1 MSEKKTIQLNPK
13 FLLGKKYSKT
23 EKKRKNRSELTSMIK
38 PNNIKA
44 SLINKIKSHQNKGKK
59 EKSQNKD
66 NITSFTK
73 DFNENLNYL
82 ENIIKSRKEKKK
94 EKREKKRQ
102 RSLKKQL
109 SNSNNNIT
117 NRGINNNITN
127 RSTNDNNIIT
137 GGNKSE
143 IQVQIPREI
152 NSIQPELVDKNITE
166 SSSSPS
172 VKINEAP
179 VKASSLTHNFT
190 KKEPPYGCLKG
201 GSKPTYSQYQKTIKN
216 SSNKINI
223 PKLNIETT
231 DGDAISVE
239 NPDILERQSKLSKLK
254 NVLSTPKIGGKRDK
268 LPVMRKFKKTIKI
281 YKLGKIKNK
290 VGVLVKSGLTRKK
303 IKDEQKVLK
312 ETCLNDVKK
321 YLRKHNFI
329 KSGSS
334 APEDVLRTMYEES
347 YLSGKVF
354 NKNPENLLHNY
365 LNNDENFN

>member
-13 FLLGKKYSKT
+13 FLLGKNSSKT

-44 SLINKIKSHQNKGKK
+44 SLINKIKSHQNKAKK
-59 EKSQNKD
+59 DKSKNKD
-66 NITSFTK
+66 NITNFTK

-82 ENIIKSRKEKKK
+82 ENVIKSRKEKKK

-102 RSLKKQL
+102 RSLKKHL
-109 SNSNNNIT
+109 SNPNNT
-117 NRGINNNITN
+117 NVNNTN
-127 RSTNDNNIIT
+127 GNNIIT
-137 GGNKSE
+137 GGNKND
-143 IQVQIPREI
+143 IQVQIPTDI
-152 NSIQPELVDKNITE
+152 NAMKPELVEKNITE
-166 SSSSPS
+166 TSLSPS

-179 VKASSLTHNFT
+179 VKESTFKHNFT
-190 KKEPPYGCLKG
+190 QKEPPYGCLKG
-201 GSKPTYSQYQKTIKN
+201 GSKPTYSQYQRTIK
-216 SSNKINI
+216 STSNKIDI

-231 DGDAISVE
+231 DDDPTSIE
-239 NPDILERQSKLSKLK
+239 NPSILERQSKLSKLK
-254 NVLSTPKIGGKRDK
+254 DVLATPKMGGKKDK
-268 LPVMRKFKKTIKI
+268 FSVMRKFKKTIKI

-303 IKDEQKVLK
+303 VKDEQKVLK

-347 YLSGKVF
+347 YLSGKIF

-365 LNNDENFN
+365 LNDDEHFN